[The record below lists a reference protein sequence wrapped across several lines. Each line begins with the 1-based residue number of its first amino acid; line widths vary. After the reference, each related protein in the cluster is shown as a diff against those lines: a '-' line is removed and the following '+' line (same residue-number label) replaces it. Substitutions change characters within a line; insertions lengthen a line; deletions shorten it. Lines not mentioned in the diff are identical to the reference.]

1 MSKWQVINN
10 RHNRCNNRKSRKC
23 SFLIAYICIHSYLKR
38 MKMNLYMTDKRYKET
53 IHTDKNNYEY
63 TTITQDENKVRI
75 YTLKNG
81 LKVFLAQNFDAPRIQ
96 TYIPVR
102 TGSNNDPSDNT
113 GLAHYLEHMMFKGT
127 SRLGTQNW
135 EKEKV
140 LLDQI
145 SDLYEQHKAEQDPEK
160 KKEIYT
166 KIDEV
171 SQQASQYA
179 IANEYDKVISSLGA
193 SGTNAHTWF
202 DETVYKNNIPNN
214 ELEKWLKVE
223 KERFSELTLRLF
235 HTELESVYEEF
246 NRAQDND
253 SRLVNY
259 ELMDALF
266 PTHPNGQQ
274 TTLGKPEH
282 LKNPSMKA
290 IHKYF
295 DEYYVPNNYAMVL
308 VGDLDF
314 EETIQLVDQYFG
326 AIPYK
331 ELPKKTPII
340 EKPLTEIVERTV
352 KSPTT
357 PRTQLAWRT
366 DSYGSREAILADIIA
381 NILSN
386 RGEAGLLDLN
396 INQTQRMLWAQ
407 AFSVGLKEYGYFSIV
422 AVPKEM
428 QTLNEAKE
436 MVLEQIELLKK
447 GDFPD
452 WMLPAIIND
461 FKLQRMKTLETADG
475 LATNLYDTYIKGRS
489 WEEELSEMDEYSTVT
504 KQEVVDFS
512 NEFFKDNYVLI
523 NKEKGVNDKLL
534 RVDNPGITPIKINRE
549 AQSEFLQEILAE
561 KTEDIQP
568 EFIDYQKE
576 IKTTSVK
583 DKKLSFVKNKYN
595 EIAQAHFIFPFG
607 SDHDR
612 DLGISTQVLQ
622 YLGTEKFSPEDLK
635 KEFFKIGVSNDFKTS
650 ADQLLIS
657 LSGLEEN
664 LEKGIELLQHW
675 MHNVQ
680 PDQEIYNQFVETI
693 LENRE
698 AVKKD
703 KNRIMTALTNYT
715 KLGEFSRFTDI
726 ISKEELESSNV
737 EVFTDR
743 MKKLFDYPYQ
753 VFFYGKSFE
762 NFTNYIEKYIET
774 ASLQIPEPKK
784 YPEPETKGNVYFM
797 NYDMVQMEMSKIGR
811 GNEVNTANF
820 GKINVFNEYFG
831 RGLSSI
837 VFQEIRESKSLA
849 YSAYVSYAANSE
861 SGHPDYITTYIGTQ
875 PDKLQIA
882 VDTMSELMNELPEVP
897 IQFENARNA
906 ALKQIASTRITR
918 TTIFFNTLRLKK
930 IGISH
935 DFRKD
940 IYQQIQSLKFD
951 DVNKFYQTEIKPVHF
966 NTAIIGK
973 RENLNMEAVNQMGE
987 FKELTLKDIFGH

>member
-1 MSKWQVINN
+1 
-10 RHNRCNNRKSRKC
+10 
-23 SFLIAYICIHSYLKR
+23 
-38 MKMNLYMTDKRYKET
+38 MKMNLFMIDRRYSET

-63 TTITQDENKVRI
+63 ITISNDENKVRI

-127 SRLGTQNW
+127 SKLGTHNW
-135 EKEKV
+135 EKESE
-140 LLDQI
+140 LLNQI
-145 SDLYEQHKAEQDPEK
+145 SDLYEQHKAEQDVEK
-160 KKEIYT
+160 KKEIYK

-171 SQQASQYA
+171 SQEASQFA
-179 IANEYDKVISSLGA
+179 IANEYDKAISSLGA
-193 SGTNAHTWF
+193 TGTNAHTWF
-202 DETVYKNNIPNN
+202 DETVYKNNVPNN
-214 ELEKWLKVE
+214 ELEKWLKIE

-274 TTLGKPEH
+274 TTLGNPDH

-308 VGDLDF
+308 VGDFDF

-326 AIPYK
+326 TIPYR
-331 ELPKKTPII
+331 ELPKKTQIV
-340 EKPLTEIVERTV
+340 EKPITEIVKRTV

-357 PRTQLAWRT
+357 PRVQLAWRT
-366 DSYGSREAILADIIA
+366 ESYGTKEAMLADIVA

-386 RGEAGLLDLN
+386 RGEAGLIDLN
-396 INQTQRMLWAQ
+396 INQTQKMLWGQ
-407 AFSVGLKEYGYFSIV
+407 AYSVGLKQYGYFSIV
-422 AVPKEM
+422 AVPKEA
-428 QTLNEAKE
+428 QTLDEARDL
-436 MVLEQIELLKK
+436 VLEQIGLMKK

-461 FKLQRMKTLETADG
+461 FKIQRMKALETADG
-475 LATNLYDTYIKGRS
+475 LATNLYDTYIKGRT
-489 WEEELSEMDEYSTVT
+489 WEQELNEMEEYTEFT
-504 KQEVVDFS
+504 KDDVVAFA
-512 NEFFKDNYVLI
+512 NEFFKGNYVI
-523 NKEKGVNDKLL
+523 VYKEKGVNDKLI
-534 RVDNPGITPIKINRE
+534 RVENPGITPVKINRE
-549 AQSEFLQEILAE
+549 AQSDFLQEILAE

-576 IKTTSVK
+576 VKTDLIK
-583 DKKLSFVKNKYN
+583 DKKLNFVKNKYN
-595 EIAQAHFIFPFG
+595 DIAQIHFIFPFG
-607 SDHDR
+607 SDNDR

-635 KEFFKIGVSNDFKTS
+635 KEFFKIGVSNDFKT
-650 ADQLLIS
+650 ANDQLIIS

-664 LEKGIELLQHW
+664 IEKGIELLQHW
-675 MHNVQ
+675 MYHVK
-680 PDQEIYNQFVETI
+680 PDQEIYTQFVETV
-693 LENRE
+693 LENR
-698 AVKKD
+698 AAMKKD
-703 KNRIMTALTNYT
+703 KGRIMTALTNYT

-726 ISKEELESSNV
+726 ISKEELENGNV
-737 EVFTDR
+737 EVFTDK
-743 MKKLFDYPYQ
+743 MKKLFNYPYQ
-753 VFFYGKSFE
+753 VFFYGRNFE
-762 NFTNYIEKYIET
+762 NFKEYIGNYVQYE
-774 ASLQIPEPKK
+774 SLQIPEPRK
-784 YPEPETKGNVYFM
+784 YPEPETVGNVYFTD
-797 NYDMVQMEMSKIGR
+797 YDMVQMEMSKVGK
-811 GNEVNTANF
+811 GHNVNLENF

-849 YSAYVSYAANSE
+849 YSAYVSYAANAE
-861 SGHPDYITTYIGTQ
+861 LNHPDYITTYIGTQ

-882 VDTMSELMNELPEVP
+882 VDTMTELMDELPEVP
-897 IQFENARNA
+897 TQFENAKNA

-918 TTIFFNTLRLKK
+918 TNVFFNKLRLEKLN
-930 IGISH
+930 IHH

-940 IYQQIQSLKFD
+940 IYKQIESLKFD
-951 DVNKFYQTEIKPVHF
+951 DLRQFYQTEIKPIHF

-973 RENLNMEAVNQMGE
+973 KENLNIEAVNQMGT
-987 FKELTLKDIFGH
+987 FKEVSLKDIFGH

>member
-1 MSKWQVINN
+1 
-10 RHNRCNNRKSRKC
+10 
-23 SFLIAYICIHSYLKR
+23 
-38 MKMNLYMTDKRYKET
+38 MTDKKYAET
-53 IHTDKNNYEY
+53 HHTDKNNYDY
-63 TTITQDENKVRI
+63 ITITNDENKVRI

-96 TYIPVR
+96 TFIPVR

-127 SRLGTQNW
+127 SKIGTHNW

-140 LLDQI
+140 LIEKI
-145 SDLYEQHKAEQDPEK
+145 SDLYEEHKAEQNPEL
-160 KKEIYT
+160 KKEIYK
-166 KIDEV
+166 KIDEI
-171 SQQASQYA
+171 SQEASQYA
-179 IANEYDKVISSLGA
+179 IANEYDKAISSLGA

-223 KERFSELTLRLF
+223 KERFSEIVLRLF

-274 TTLGKPEH
+274 TTLGNPEH

-295 DEYYVPNNYAMVL
+295 DEYYVPNNYAIVL

-314 EETIQLVDQYFG
+314 EKTVVLVDEYFG
-326 AIPYK
+326 QIPYK
-331 ELPKKTPII
+331 ELPKKDLII

-357 PRTQLAWRT
+357 PRLQLAWRT
-366 DSYGSREAILADIIA
+366 DSYGTKEAMLADITA

-396 INQTQRMLWAQ
+396 INQTQKMLWAQ
-407 AFSVGLKEYGYFSIV
+407 AYSLGLKQYGYFSLV
-422 AVPKEM
+422 AVPKEN
-428 QTLNEAKE
+428 QTLSEAKE
-436 MVLEQIELLKK
+436 MMLEQIELLKK

-461 FKLQRMKTLETADG
+461 FKLQRLKGLETAEG
-475 LATNLYDTYIKGRS
+475 LATNLYDTYIKGRT
-489 WEEELSEMDEYSTVT
+489 WEEELSEMDEYASFT
-504 KQEVVDFS
+504 KQDIIDFA
-512 NEFFKDNYVLI
+512 NAFFKDNYVII
-523 NKEKGVNDKLL
+523 NKEKGVNDQLL

-549 AQSEFLQEILAE
+549 AQSEFLKEILAD

-568 EFIDYQKE
+568 EFINYQEE
-576 IKTTSVK
+576 IKTDSVQG
-583 DKKLSFVKNKYN
+583 KKISFVKNKYN
-595 EIAQAHFIFPFG
+595 EIAQVHFIFPFG
-607 SDHDR
+607 SDHYR
-612 DLGISTQVLQ
+612 DLAISTQVLQ

-635 KEFFKIGVSNDFKTS
+635 KEFFKIGISNDFKTHS
-650 ADQLLIS
+650 DQLTIS
-657 LSGLEEN
+657 LSGLESN
-664 LEKGIELLQHW
+664 IEKGISLLQHW
-675 MHNVQ
+675 MYNSK

-698 AVKKD
+698 AIKKD
-703 KNRIMTALTNYT
+703 KNRIMTALTTYT
-715 KLGEFSRFTDI
+715 KLGENSRFLDV
-726 ISKEELESSNV
+726 ISKDELENAKV
-737 EVFTDR
+737 EEFTDR
-743 MKKLFDYPYQ
+743 MKNLFGFPYQ
-753 VFFYGKSFE
+753 IFFYGKDFE
-762 NFTNYIEKYIET
+762 GFKNYIPNYISSEDFT
-774 ASLQIPEPKK
+774 VSEPRK
-784 YPEPETKGNVYFM
+784 YPEQETSGKVYFT
-797 NYDMVQMEMSKIGR
+797 NYDMVQMEISKIGKS
-811 GNEVNTANF
+811 NNVNPENF

-849 YSAYVSYAANSE
+849 YSAYVSYSPNSE
-861 SGHPDYITTYIGTQ
+861 LNHPDYITTYIGTQ

-882 VDTMSELMNELPEVP
+882 VDTMMDLMDKLPEVP
-897 IQFENARNA
+897 VQFENAKNS
-906 ALKQIASTRITR
+906 ALKQIASARITR
-918 TTIFFNTLRLKK
+918 TNIFFNTLRLKK
-930 IGISH
+930 LGINY

-940 IYQQIQSLKFD
+940 IYNQIESLNFEEIKQ
-951 DVNKFYQTEIKPVHF
+951 FYQTEIKPIQF

-973 RENLNMEAVNQMGE
+973 KENLNLEAVEQMGTFE
-987 FKELTLKDIFGH
+987 EVGLKEIFGY

>member
-1 MSKWQVINN
+1 
-10 RHNRCNNRKSRKC
+10 
-23 SFLIAYICIHSYLKR
+23 
-38 MKMNLYMTDKRYKET
+38 MKFMIDKKFREE

-63 TTITQDENKVRI
+63 ITVSNDENGVRI

-81 LKVFLAQNFDAPRIQ
+81 LKVFLAQNSDAPRIQ

-127 SRLGTQNW
+127 SKLGTQNW
-135 EKEKV
+135 EKESE

-145 SDLYEQHKAEQDPEK
+145 SDLYEQHKAENDPEK
-160 KKEIYT
+160 KKEIYR

-171 SQQASQYA
+171 SQEASQYA
-179 IANEYDKVISSLGA
+179 IANEYDKAISSLGA

-202 DETVYKNNIPNN
+202 DETVYKNNVPNN
-214 ELEKWLKVE
+214 ELEKWLKIE
-223 KERFSELTLRLF
+223 KERFSELALRLF

-274 TTLGKPEH
+274 TTLGKAEH

-314 EETIQLVDQYFG
+314 EDTIQLVDQYFG
-326 AIPYK
+326 TIPYR

-340 EKPLTEIVERTV
+340 EKSITEIIKRTV

-357 PRTQLAWRT
+357 PRVQLAWRT
-366 DSYGSREAILADIIA
+366 ESYGTKEAMLADVVV

-396 INQTQRMLWAQ
+396 INQTQKLLWGQ
-407 AFSVGLKEYGYFSIV
+407 AYSVGLKQYGYFSIV
-422 AVPKEM
+422 AVPKES
-428 QTLNEAKE
+428 QTLDEARDL
-436 MVLEQIELLKK
+436 VLEQIELVKK
-447 GDFPD
+447 GEFPD

-461 FKLQRMKTLETADG
+461 FKIQRMKALETADG
-475 LATNLYDTYIKGRS
+475 LATNLYDTYIKGRT
-489 WEEELSEMDEYSTVT
+489 WEQELNEMDQYEKLT
-504 KQEVVDFS
+504 KEEVIAFA
-512 NEFFKDNYVLI
+512 NEFFRDNYVI
-523 NKEKGVNDKLL
+523 VYKEKGVNEKLI
-534 RVDNPGITPIKINRE
+534 RVENPGITPVKINRE
-549 AQSEFLQEILAE
+549 AQSEFLQQILEE

-568 EFIDYQKE
+568 EFVDYEKE
-576 IKTTSVK
+576 IQKDVVKGKTI
-583 DKKLSFVKNKYN
+583 SFVKNKYN
-595 EIAQAHFIFPFG
+595 DIAQVHFIFPFG

-612 DLGISTQVLQ
+612 DLAISTQVLQ

-635 KEFFKIGVSNDFKTS
+635 KEFFKIGVTNDFKTTN
-650 ADQLLIS
+650 DQLIIS
-657 LSGLEEN
+657 LNGLEEN
-664 LEKGIELLQHW
+664 IEKGIDLLQHW
-675 MHNVQ
+675 LYEVK
-680 PDQEIYNQFVETI
+680 PDQEIYRQFTETI
-693 LENRE
+693 LENR
-698 AVKKD
+698 AAMKKD
-703 KNRIMTALTNYT
+703 KGRIMTALTNYT
-715 KLGEFSRFTDI
+715 KLGPFSRFTDV

-743 MKKLFDYPYQ
+743 MKKLFKYPYQ
-753 VFFYGKSFE
+753 IFFYGRNFE
-762 NFTNYIEKYIET
+762 NFTSYIGKYTENE
-774 ASLQIPEPKK
+774 SFVIPEPKN
-784 YPEPETKGNVYFM
+784 YPEPETDGNVYFTD
-797 NYDMVQMEMSKIGR
+797 YDMVQMEMSKVGR
-811 GNEVNTANF
+811 GRNVNTENF

-861 SGHPDYITTYIGTQ
+861 LDHPDYITTYIGTQ

-882 VDTMSELMNELPEVP
+882 VDTMTELMTELPEVKV
-897 IQFENARNA
+897 QFENAKNS
-906 ALKQIASTRITR
+906 ALKQIASQRVTR
-918 TTIFFNTLRLKK
+918 TNIFFNTLRLRKLN
-930 IGISH
+930 IHH

-940 IYQQIQSLKFD
+940 IYRQIESLKFED
-951 DVNKFYQTEIKPVHF
+951 LKDFYDHYIKSVHF

-973 RENLNMEAVNQMGE
+973 KENLNREAVDKMGTFRE
-987 FKELTLKDIFGH
+987 VSLKDIFGH

>member
-1 MSKWQVINN
+1 
-10 RHNRCNNRKSRKC
+10 
-23 SFLIAYICIHSYLKR
+23 
-38 MKMNLYMTDKRYKET
+38 MTDRKYKET
-53 IHTDKNNYEY
+53 VHTDNNQYDY
-63 TTITQDENKVRI
+63 ITVTHDENNVRI

-96 TYIPVR
+96 TFIPVR
-102 TGSNNDPSDNT
+102 TGSNNDPADNT

-127 SRLGTQNW
+127 SKIGTQNW
-135 EKEKV
+135 EKEKE

-145 SDLYEQHKAEQDPEK
+145 SALYEEHKAEQNPEK
-160 KKEIYT
+160 KRKIYK

-171 SQQASQYA
+171 SQEASQYA
-179 IANEYDKVISSLGA
+179 IANEYDKAISSLGA

-214 ELEKWLKVE
+214 ELEKWLKIE
-223 KERFSELTLRLF
+223 KERFSEIVLRLF

-253 SRLVNY
+253 TRLVNY

-314 EETIQLVDQYFG
+314 DETIQLIDQYFG
-326 AIPYK
+326 TLPYK
-331 ELPKKTPII
+331 ELPKKTAITEQPI
-340 EKPLTEIVERTV
+340 TEVVVRTV

-366 DSYGSREAILADIIA
+366 DSYGTREAMLADVVA

-386 RGEAGLLDLN
+386 RGEAGLLDLH
-396 INQTQRMLWAQ
+396 INQTQKMLWAQ
-407 AFSVGLKEYGYFSIV
+407 AFSVGLRQYGYFSIV
-422 AVPKEM
+422 AVPKET
-428 QTLNEAKE
+428 QTLEEAKN
-436 MVLEQIELLKK
+436 MVLDEIELIKK

-461 FKLQRMKTLETADG
+461 FKLQRMKGLETAEG
-475 LATNLYDTYIKGRS
+475 LATNLYDSYIKGRT
-489 WEEELSEMDEYSTVT
+489 WEEELNEMDEYAAFT
-504 KQEVVDFS
+504 KEDVVNFA
-512 NEFFKDNYVLI
+512 NEFFKENYVVV
-523 NKEKGVNDKLL
+523 NKEKGVNDKLI
-534 RVDNPGITPIKINRE
+534 RVENPGITPVKINRDS
-549 AQSEFLQEILAE
+549 QSEFLKEILAD
-561 KTEDIQP
+561 KTEDIKP

-576 IKTTSVK
+576 IVT
-583 DKKLSFVKNKYN
+583 DQLNGKKLSFVKNKYN
-595 EIAQAHFIFPFG
+595 DIAQVHFIFSFG

-612 DLGISTQVLQ
+612 DLGISTQLLQ
-622 YLGTEKFSPEDLK
+622 YLGTDTFSPEDLK
-635 KEFFKIGVSNDFKTS
+635 KEFFKIGISNDFKTTNN
-650 ADQLLIS
+650 QLTIS

-664 LEKGIELLQHW
+664 IEKGIALLQHW
-675 MHNVQ
+675 MRDVQ
-680 PDQEIYNQFVETI
+680 PDQEIYNQFVGTV
-693 LENRE
+693 LENRQ
-698 AVKKD
+698 AMKKD
-703 KNRIMTALTNYT
+703 KNRIITALNNYT
-715 KLGEFSRFTDI
+715 KLGSNSRFTDV
-726 ISKEELESSNV
+726 ISKEELENSSA

-743 MKKLFDYPYQ
+743 MKKLFQYPYQ
-753 VFFYGKSFE
+753 VFFYGKNFE
-762 NFTNYIEKYIET
+762 TFTKYIGEYIEPE
-774 ASLQIPEPKK
+774 SLQIPAAKL
-784 YPEPETKGNVYFM
+784 YPEPATGGNVYFI
-797 NYDMVQMEMSKIGR
+797 NYDMVQMEMSKIGK
-811 GNEVNTANF
+811 GSEVNPLHF

-837 VFQEIRESKSLA
+837 VFQEMRESKSLA

-861 SGHPDYITTYIGTQ
+861 LNHPDYVTTYIGTQ
-875 PDKLQIA
+875 PDKLMIA
-882 VDTMSELMNELPEVP
+882 VDTLNELMNELPEVP

-906 ALKQIASTRITR
+906 ALKQIASTRVTR
-918 TTIFFNTLRLKK
+918 NNIFFNTLRLQKLN
-930 IGISH
+930 IYH

-940 IYQQIQSLKFD
+940 IYEQIRQLAFEDIKH
-951 DVNKFYQTEIKPVHF
+951 FYQTEVKSIHF

-973 RENLNMEAVNQMGE
+973 KENLDMKAVNKMGI
-987 FKELTLKDIFGH
+987 FKEVSLKDIFGH

>member
-1 MSKWQVINN
+1 
-10 RHNRCNNRKSRKC
+10 
-23 SFLIAYICIHSYLKR
+23 
-38 MKMNLYMTDKRYKET
+38 MKFMIDKKFREE

-63 TTITQDENKVRI
+63 ITVSNDENGVRI

-81 LKVFLAQNFDAPRIQ
+81 LKVFLAQNSDAPRIQ

-127 SRLGTQNW
+127 SKLGTQNW
-135 EKEKV
+135 EKESE

-145 SDLYEQHKAEQDPEK
+145 SDLYEQHKAENDPEK
-160 KKEIYT
+160 KKEIYR
-166 KIDEV
+166 KIDKV
-171 SQQASQYA
+171 SQEASQYA
-179 IANEYDKVISSLGA
+179 IANEYDKAISSLGA

-202 DETVYKNNIPNN
+202 DETVYKNNVPNN
-214 ELEKWLKVE
+214 ELEKWLKIE
-223 KERFSELTLRLF
+223 KERFSELALRLF

-274 TTLGKPEH
+274 TTLGKAEH

-314 EETIQLVDQYFG
+314 EDTIQLVDQYFG
-326 AIPYK
+326 TIPYR

-340 EKPLTEIVERTV
+340 EKPITEIIKRTV

-357 PRTQLAWRT
+357 PRVQLAWRT
-366 DSYGSREAILADIIA
+366 ESYGTKEAMLADVVV

-396 INQTQRMLWAQ
+396 INQTQKLLWGQ
-407 AFSVGLKEYGYFSIV
+407 AYSVGLKQYGYFSIV
-422 AVPKEM
+422 AVPKES
-428 QTLNEAKE
+428 QTLDEARDL
-436 MVLEQIELLKK
+436 VLEQIELVKK
-447 GDFPD
+447 GEFPD

-461 FKLQRMKTLETADG
+461 FKIQRMKALETADG
-475 LATNLYDTYIKGRS
+475 LATNLYDTYIKGRT
-489 WEEELSEMDEYSTVT
+489 WEQELNEMDQYEKLT
-504 KQEVVDFS
+504 KEEVIAFA
-512 NEFFKDNYVLI
+512 NEFFRDNYVI
-523 NKEKGVNDKLL
+523 VYKEKGVNEKLI
-534 RVDNPGITPIKINRE
+534 RVENPGITPVKINRE
-549 AQSEFLQEILAE
+549 AQSEFLQQILEE

-568 EFIDYQKE
+568 EFVDYEKE
-576 IKTTSVK
+576 IQKDVVKGKTI
-583 DKKLSFVKNKYN
+583 SFVKNKYN
-595 EIAQAHFIFPFG
+595 DIAQVHFIFPFG

-612 DLGISTQVLQ
+612 DLAISTQVLQ

-635 KEFFKIGVSNDFKTS
+635 KEFFKIGVTNDFKTTN
-650 ADQLLIS
+650 DQLIIS
-657 LSGLEEN
+657 LNGLEEN
-664 LEKGIELLQHW
+664 IEKGINLLQHW
-675 MHNVQ
+675 LYEVK
-680 PDQEIYNQFVETI
+680 PDQEIYRQFTETI
-693 LENRE
+693 LENR
-698 AVKKD
+698 AAMKKD
-703 KNRIMTALTNYT
+703 KGRIMTALTNYT
-715 KLGEFSRFTDI
+715 KLGPFSRFTDV

-743 MKKLFDYPYQ
+743 MKKLFKYPYQ
-753 VFFYGKSFE
+753 IFFYGRNFKNFTSYIGKYTENE
-762 NFTNYIEKYIET
+762 NFV
-774 ASLQIPEPKK
+774 IPEPKN
-784 YPEPETKGNVYFM
+784 YPEPETNGNVYFTD
-797 NYDMVQMEMSKIGR
+797 YDMVQMEMSKVGR
-811 GNEVNTANF
+811 GRNVNTENF

-861 SGHPDYITTYIGTQ
+861 LDHPDYITTYIGTQ

-882 VDTMSELMNELPEVP
+882 VDTMTELMTELPEVKV
-897 IQFENARNA
+897 QFENAKNS
-906 ALKQIASTRITR
+906 ALKQIASQRVTR
-918 TTIFFNTLRLKK
+918 TNIFFNTLRLRKLN
-930 IGISH
+930 IHH

-940 IYQQIQSLKFD
+940 IYRQIESLKFEDLKDFYD
-951 DVNKFYQTEIKPVHF
+951 DYIKSVHF

-973 RENLNMEAVNQMGE
+973 KENLNREAVDKMGTFRE
-987 FKELTLKDIFGH
+987 VSLKDIFGH